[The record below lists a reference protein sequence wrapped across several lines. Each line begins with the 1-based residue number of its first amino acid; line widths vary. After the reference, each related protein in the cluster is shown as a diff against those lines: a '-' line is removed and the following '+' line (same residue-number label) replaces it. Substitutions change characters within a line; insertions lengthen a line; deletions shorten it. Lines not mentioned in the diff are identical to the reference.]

1 MVYGRYNEL
10 VNGLTPLNLDFMIIY
25 DMYNPIG
32 IWVNVITTEPYSP
45 KAWNHS

>member
-25 DMYNPIG
+25 GMFNPI
-32 IWVNVITTEPYSP
+32 NVITTEPCSP